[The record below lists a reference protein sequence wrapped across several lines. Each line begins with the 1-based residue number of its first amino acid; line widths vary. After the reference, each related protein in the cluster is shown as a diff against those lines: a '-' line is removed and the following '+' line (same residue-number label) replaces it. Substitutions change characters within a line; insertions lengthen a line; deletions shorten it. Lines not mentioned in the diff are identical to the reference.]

1 EAMEDG
7 IRPLTRESI
16 KRLQTHTHRLQH
28 LINDLYELSL
38 SDIGAMTYRKSWC
51 DLTSLTQSVLTSFMQ
66 EAKDM
71 DIALTFA
78 SPENPLTLF
87 ADESRL
93 QQLVANL
100 LSNSLKYT
108 HAPGS
113 IHLHI
118 EALPNIARITLE
130 DSSPSVNMDE
140 DRKST
145 RLNSSHVK
153 RSYAVF

>member
-1 EAMEDG
+1 LRTENTIEY
-7 IRPLTRESI
+7 R
-16 KRLQTHTHRLQH
+16 Q
-28 LINDLYELSL
+28 SL
-38 SDIGAMTYRKSWC
+38 HD
-51 DLTSLTQSVLTSFMQ
+51 
-66 EAKDM
+66 
-71 DIALTFA
+71 ALPISFA